1 MLPVGVW
8 REERERGRE
17 SFTRLIRNTLGTHQ
31 SLMRLMRARGIWQ
44 ARLKES
50 ESGLVSC
57 NKELSEVKL
66 QLKMAQQEAKDTR
79 QLLQQSQLALESDR
93 RRCG

>member
-1 MLPVGVW
+1 
-8 REERERGRE
+8 
-17 SFTRLIRNTLGTHQ
+17 
-31 SLMRLMRARGIWQ
+31 MRLMRARGIWQ

>member
-1 MLPVGVW
+1 MWPVGVW
-8 REERERGRE
+8 REARERGRE
-17 SFTRLIRNTLGTHQ
+17 SLI
-31 SLMRLMRARGIWQ
+31 RLMRGRESLMSLMPARGIWQ

-57 NKELSEVKL
+57 NKELSEVKS

-79 QLLQQSQLALESDR
+79 HLLQQSQLALERDR